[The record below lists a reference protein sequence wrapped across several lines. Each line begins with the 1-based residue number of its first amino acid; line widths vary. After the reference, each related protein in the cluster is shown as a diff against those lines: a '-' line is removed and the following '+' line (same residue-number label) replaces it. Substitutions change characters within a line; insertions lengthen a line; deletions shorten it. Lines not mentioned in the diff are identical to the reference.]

1 MNARLEARRA
11 NSEAKCAS
19 CGWWRGGVE
28 TAARCERHDIKT
40 LDLAVC
46 ADWRDGDV
54 VAEVLKPEE
63 PLPEGTPQWRR
74 EE

>member
-11 NSEAKCAS
+11 NSEAKCAN
-19 CGWWRGGVE
+19 CQWWRGNE
-28 TAARCERHDIKT
+28 TAAGRCDQHGVMV
-40 LDLAVC
+40 LDLMVC
-46 ADWRDGDV
+46 SAWRDGDV